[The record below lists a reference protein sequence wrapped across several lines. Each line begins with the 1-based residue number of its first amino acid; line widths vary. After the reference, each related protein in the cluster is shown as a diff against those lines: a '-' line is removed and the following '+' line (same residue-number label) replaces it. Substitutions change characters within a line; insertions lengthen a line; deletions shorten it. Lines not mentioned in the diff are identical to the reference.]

1 MRPKSTGSQRS
12 TDRSSRPRSSLITL
26 AGATLAPVQQ
36 ELRVPA
42 NDKAFTGS
50 IPQVYDRYLLPLI
63 FEQYADDIVRRL
75 KAVNPRRILE
85 IAAGTGVVTRRLSA
99 AFPKSEIVAT
109 DLNQAMLDEAA
120 KHSPGS
126 NITWKQADALA
137 LPFPDESFDAVVCQF
152 GWMFFPD
159 RPAAAR
165 EARRVLRPGGTLIFN
180 VWDSLAEN
188 PMAEE
193 VQRGVE
199 AFFPNDPPKFLERG
213 PYGYY
218 DTARIV
224 DDARRGGFTDPR
236 LETMKVRSQAS
247 SALDPV
253 IGFCQGC
260 PLMGEIEGRK
270 KGSLDEVTNYVADRL
285 RKRFG
290 AGAIEAQISAHV
302 VSATK

>member
-1 MRPKSTGSQRS
+1 VS
-12 TDRSSRPRSSLITL
+12 
-26 AGATLAPVQQ
+26 
-36 ELRVPA
+36 A
-42 NDKAFTGS
+42 NDNVFTGS

-63 FEQYADDIVRRL
+63 FEQYADDLVRRL
-75 KAVNPRRILE
+75 RAVNPKRILE
-85 IAAGTGVVTRRLSA
+85 IAAGTGVVTRRLA
-99 AFPKSEIVAT
+99 ATFQASEIVAT

-120 KHSPGS
+120 KRTSAR
-126 NITWKQADALA
+126 NVAWKQADALA

-165 EARRVLRPGGTLIFN
+165 EARRVLRAGGTLIYS

-213 PYGYY
+213 PYGYH

-224 DDARRGGFTDPR
+224 DDARRGGFTNATI
-236 LETMKVRSQAS
+236 ETMKVGSRAP
-247 SALDPV
+247 SALDPA

-260 PLMGEIEGRK
+260 PLANEIEARR
-270 KGSLDEVTNYVADRL
+270 KGSLDEVTKYVADRL

-290 AGAIEAQISAHV
+290 AGAIEAQISAHI